1 MASPYPPPVTVKAV
15 QVGSY
20 FVGQYY
26 QVLQQHPDL
35 VHRFYADGSTI
46 IRIDAHSTDSANT
59 MLQIHA
65 LVMSLNFSA
74 IEIKTINSLES
85 WNGGVLVMV
94 SGSVKTKD
102 FVNRRKFVQTFFLAP
117 QEKGYFVLNDIFHFV
132 DDGVVYQQ
140 NLAPRP
146 SENMYMQ
153 HPVAVSSDETFDAQ
167 LDSSHSPP
175 EPPVSDYVLE
185 EEAREYVNSVRI
197 DDDPVDKYSLPE
209 QQEQQDFETEIVV
222 DETPVVET
230 PASFQSAVNVGQD
243 FPTAAPEEPM
253 EEPQKKTYASILLVS
268 KGLSS
273 SSVVTQP
280 PVNRS
285 APTTSDWNHMPTTS
299 ALQPESVSY
308 ATETG
313 VEATEESFGVD
324 EGQAC
329 DSTLKALPY
338 NMTYSNYT
346 PDMTGALEGVDE
358 LTAGKHNTLICE
370 PKSVYVRNLPSDV
383 TAAEIEEEF
392 KHFGRIK
399 PDGVFVRNRKDVV
412 GVCYAFV
419 EFEDLLSV
427 QNAIKASPIQLAG
440 RPVYIEERR
449 PSTSIASR
457 GGSIGSLNRIDAT
470 NKCLCGDCEVINYKC
485 AITSMAK
492 VAAAVFVLVPEEE
505 GEVTK
510 QMRQGGVL
518 VAEVWEGEAI
528 KMVVTTTEQ
537 EAMVS
542 ISVLSDRTKVIRE

>member
-140 NLAPRP
+140 NLAPGP

-285 APTTSDWNHMPTTS
+285 APTTSDWNHMPTTT

-324 EGQAC
+324 EG
-329 DSTLKALPY
+329 
-338 NMTYSNYT
+338 
-346 PDMTGALEGVDE
+346 
-358 LTAGKHNTLICE
+358 E

-427 QNAIKASPIQLAG
+427 QNAIK
-440 RPVYIEERR
+440 V
-449 PSTSIASR
+449 
-457 GGSIGSLNRIDAT
+457 
-470 NKCLCGDCEVINYKC
+470 
-485 AITSMAK
+485 
-492 VAAAVFVLVPEEE
+492 
-505 GEVTK
+505 
-510 QMRQGGVL
+510 
-518 VAEVWEGEAI
+518 
-528 KMVVTTTEQ
+528 
-537 EAMVS
+537 
-542 ISVLSDRTKVIRE
+542 

>member
-140 NLAPRP
+140 NLAPGP

-285 APTTSDWNHMPTTS
+285 APTTSDWNHMPTTT

-324 EGQAC
+324 EG
-329 DSTLKALPY
+329 
-338 NMTYSNYT
+338 
-346 PDMTGALEGVDE
+346 
-358 LTAGKHNTLICE
+358 E

-457 GGSIGSLNRIDAT
+457 GGRGRGRGYQTDAPRGRFGGRSLGRGGNQDGGDYNRARG
-470 NKCLCGDCEVINYKC
+470 NGFYQR
-485 AITSMAK
+485 A
-492 VAAAVFVLVPEEE
+492 F
-505 GEVTK
+505 
-510 QMRQGGVL
+510 
-518 VAEVWEGEAI
+518 
-528 KMVVTTTEQ
+528 
-537 EAMVS
+537 
-542 ISVLSDRTKVIRE
+542 